1 MGYWNLMRVNP
12 QTAQGAVVMSNT
24 TRHWDI
30 TGFADDAI
38 EAASSSP
45 LGDAVT
51 VRGGS
56 RELPHRQMDQRP
68 SLLAVQN
75 RTLRADSRARALDQA
90 RVPNRR

>member
-38 EAASSSP
+38 KAASP
-45 LGDAVT
+45 AAALGDAVT

-56 RELPHRQMDQRP
+56 RELRHKQMDSGRRSWQCRTGRCE
-68 SLLAVQN
+68 
-75 RTLRADSRARALDQA
+75 RTLEQELKIRLAS
-90 RVPNRR
+90 

>member
-45 LGDAVT
+45 P
-51 VRGGS
+51 R
-56 RELPHRQMDQRP
+56 
-68 SLLAVQN
+68 
-75 RTLRADSRARALDQA
+75 
-90 RVPNRR
+90 